1 MTRGPAPPLPLGF
14 LALAVG
20 TLLLATLNLG
30 WLAPADGHDVA
41 VALVAL
47 VAPLQLTA
55 SLMGFAL
62 AEVVPATAMAIL
74 AGTWTTVAVVMLT
87 SPPGGTSAALG
98 TELLL
103 SAGALLVA
111 ATMAVARGA
120 ALPAVVIAGAAIRFA
135 VTGGDQ
141 LSGAE
146 AWARAAGWVGLAL
159 AVLATAAAAILG
171 VRAARREAPG
181 PTWRASP

>member
-1 MTRGPAPPLPLGF
+1 MTPRPAPPLPLGF

-30 WLAPADGHDVA
+30 WLEPADGHDVA
-41 VALVAL
+41 VALLAF

-55 SLMGFAL
+55 SLMGFQL
-62 AEVVPATAMAIL
+62 GEVVPATAMAIL
-74 AGTWTTVAVVMLT
+74 AGTWTTIAVVMLT

-111 ATMAVARGA
+111 ALMAGTRGA
-120 ALPAVVIAGAAIRFA
+120 LLPAAVITGAAIRFA
-135 VTGGDQ
+135 TTGGYE
-141 LSGAE
+141 LSGDR
-146 AWARAAGWVGLAL
+146 AWERAAGWVGLAL
-159 AVLATAAAAILG
+159 AALATVVAAMLG
-171 VRAARREAPG
+171 VQEARRER
-181 PTWRASP
+181 RAS